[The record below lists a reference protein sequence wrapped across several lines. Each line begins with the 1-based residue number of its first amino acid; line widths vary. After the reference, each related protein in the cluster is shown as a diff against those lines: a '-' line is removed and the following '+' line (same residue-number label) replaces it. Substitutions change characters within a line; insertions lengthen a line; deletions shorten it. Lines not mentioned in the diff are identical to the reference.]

1 MLHLLSS
8 AAVYGGSKAFVDA
21 FSRSL
26 DAEYAPL
33 GVRVQNQ
40 SPMFVATKM
49 SKIRCAAAAWLLGG
63 CLDAGQLCGSP
74 WLGFASCHID
84 GSSRNICLQQ
94 APLSHAAVH
103 CPLAAGA
110 RGWMPP
116 PPPPG
121 RPRRSSR
128 LGGRPAS
135 LPTGSTACRC
145 ACRRGRASGLL
156 AWQPGRSYAQS
167 IEVLLLGAR
176 SSLNPQEHCPGPAS
190 SIALP
195 LLPAPPRSKR

>member
-1 MLHLLSS
+1 MTSLLPLGDFPAAPGPATPRPAACLPPSCHGVLTLRLLSS

-21 FSRSL
+21 FSHSL

-49 SKIRCAAAAWLLGG
+49 SKIRCAAAAW
-63 CLDAGQLCGSP
+63 
-74 WLGFASCHID
+74 WLGCCLVAAWLLPGPAACC
-84 GSSRNICLQQ
+84 SRGMLVGWD
-94 APLSHAAVH
+94 SHLATSTAAAVTSACSKLH
-103 CPLAAGA
+103 SLMPLCIVPLAAGA

-121 RPRRSSR
+121 RPRRSNR

-145 ACRRGRASGLL
+145 ACG
-156 AWQPGRSYAQS
+156 
-167 IEVLLLGAR
+167 
-176 SSLNPQEHCPGPAS
+176 
-190 SIALP
+190 
-195 LLPAPPRSKR
+195 